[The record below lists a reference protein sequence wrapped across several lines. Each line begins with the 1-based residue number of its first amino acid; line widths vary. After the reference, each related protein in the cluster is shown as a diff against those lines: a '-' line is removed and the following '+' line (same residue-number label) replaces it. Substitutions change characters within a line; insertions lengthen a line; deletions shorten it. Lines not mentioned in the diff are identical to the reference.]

1 MWRDVVAA
9 RALSGHRLWVRFEDG
24 VEGEI
29 PLRDYVSLEGIF
41 APLADES
48 YFETVEVNPELGI
61 VQWPNGAD
69 LDSIVLYC
77 QITGTPI
84 PEYSAPK
91 ST

>member
-1 MWRDVVAA
+1 MWKDVITV
-9 RALSGHRLWVRFEDG
+9 RALSGYRLWVSFEDG

-29 PLRDYVSLEGIF
+29 PLREFLSFDGVFE
-41 APLADES
+41 PLADHS
-48 YFETVEVNPELGI
+48 YFEKVEVNPELGI

-77 QITGTPI
+77 QITGKPV

-91 ST
+91 PA